1 MSIRFNR
8 SPASHRALITLA
20 AATALALVTLPLAA
34 TTATAAPAAP
44 TNPGLFGVQDATFD
58 GVYRQSLAILAY
70 TALDA
75 EPPAIAVDWLLDQQ
89 CSNGGWQAFRSDT
102 DTPCAASNIATYAGP
117 DSNSTAVAVQA
128 LAAIG
133 EFDAAGD
140 GLDFLESLQQ
150 SDGGIAYLEG
160 AASDTNST
168 ALTAMA
174 TSSVGIPLSDT
185 DNGSGNTLQDALASA
200 QIGCEGAPA
209 DRGGY
214 RFQIPD
220 DPFGNNYASSQAVL
234 GATSLALPVLS
245 TGSDD
250 DQAAPTCPAT
260 DEPSVADRTAA
271 GAWYLAQRLDAGNGT
286 IESAFSPGTAD
297 WSSTRFAVISL
308 AASGHGRTAMTDAL
322 AALAGSQATT
332 IADDNAQDRPGVL
345 AELILANEAA
355 QSALTPLSTRSQ
367 RSSAPATAN
376 APKSQPTSRP
386 PSPAVTAASPT
397 GDAPATSD
405 APSPEASLA
414 PRQVVPTI
422 DAAPTPTATP
432 SSPVTPTVSPSEA
445 AATSP
450 APATPQAPAI
460 SKAPASPKSSV
471 APSRVRAQAQAPAID
486 SDALLDRL
494 DATLQQAA
502 ITSSPVTTSEAPS
515 TTTAPT
521 SDDEGSGSNLARTG
535 GVLPLG
541 AVLPA
546 AAALLVAGIAL
557 LVLTS
562 RRVRGTH

>member
-1 MSIRFNR
+1 VSIRFNR
-8 SPASHRALITLA
+8 SPASRRALTTLA
-20 AATALALVTLPLAA
+20 VATAAALVALPLAA
-34 TTATAAPAAP
+34 GTAAAAPAAS
-44 TNPGLFGVQDATFD
+44 TNPGLFGMQDATYD

-70 TALDA
+70 AALDA
-75 EPPAIAVDWLLDQQ
+75 EPPAIAIDWLLDQQ

-102 DTPCAASNIATYAGP
+102 DTPCAASDIATYTGP
-117 DSNSTAVAVQA
+117 DSNSTAAAVQA

-260 DEPSVADRTAA
+260 DEPSAADRTAA
-271 GAWYLAQRLDAGNGT
+271 GAWYLAQQLDAGNGT

-332 IADDNAQDRPGVL
+332 IADDDAQDRPGVL

-355 QSALTPLSTRSQ
+355 QSALTPLSTRSG

-414 PRQVVPTI
+414 PRQVGPTT

-432 SSPVTPTVSPSEA
+432 SSPVTSTVPPSE

-450 APATPQAPAI
+450 APATPRAPVI
-460 SKAPASPKSSV
+460 STAPTSPKSSV

-486 SDALLDRL
+486 GDALLDRL

-502 ITSSPVTTSEAPS
+502 ITSSPVTASDAPA

-546 AAALLVAGIAL
+546 AAALLVGGVAL

-562 RRVRGTH
+562 RRTRGTH